1 MIDKVILIE
10 NSIINHKKNKK
21 MGQELFEQEQETG
34 LEKVITESGLDLSES
49 EIIKQSYTSFFV
61 EIAEIKELAKK
72 IDFENPSELDEKIAR
87 DLRLRMVKVRTG
99 SESVKNE
106 RKRIHMLKADV
117 EQKAWNLIKSGCQL
131 EEEIFL
137 QVEKKREIV
146 EKARQEQLKAERL
159 EILMPLGFQYENG
172 FNLGQ
177 MDEAMFQSLVKG
189 LELAKKEKE
198 EAESKAEAE
207 RLENL
212 RLDNLVNKRQIEIAP
227 YVQFNNE
234 PIDLRVMNED
244 DYNKLL
250 TSLQTSK
257 KEYDKKQEAIR
268 LENEKLKKEA
278 EKKEAEAKKLA
289 EQQAKEK
296 AIADE
301 KLRKERE
308 QAQAILDA
316 ERKAKEYLE
325 AQIKAKEEAEKKR
338 ISDEKAK
345 QEAEAKA
352 KLDAEKKLAK
362 ASDKVKLTDWLNSI
376 NPKEFDATVL
386 KDESGKVYN
395 EIFTKFEG
403 FKSWAEKQIN
413 QL

>member
-1 MIDKVILIE
+1 
-10 NSIINHKKNKK
+10 
-21 MGQELFEQEQETG
+21 MGQELFEQEENTK
-34 LEKVITESGLDLSES
+34 LAEVIKESGLDLSES
-49 EIIKQSYTSFFV
+49 EQIKQSYTSYFI

-99 SESVKNE
+99 SENVKNE

-137 QVEKKREIV
+137 QVEKKREIA

-189 LELAKKEKE
+189 LEVAKKEKE
-198 EAESKAEAE
+198 ESEAKAEAE
-207 RLENL
+207 ILENL
-212 RLDNLVNKRQIEIAP
+212 RLDNLVNKRSIEIAP
-227 YVQFNNE
+227 YIQFNTE
-234 PIDLRVMNED
+234 PSDLRAMSED

-250 TSLQTSK
+250 TSLQTAK
-257 KEYDKKQEAIR
+257 KEYDKEQEAIR

-278 EKKEAEAKKLA
+278 EKKEVERLELIKKQESESKKLA

-301 KLRKERE
+301 KLLKERE

-316 ERKAKEYLE
+316 ERKAKEELE
-325 AQIKAKEEAEKKR
+325 AQIKAKEYAEKKR
-338 ISDEKAK
+338 IADEKAK
-345 QEAEAKA
+345 KEAEAKA

-376 NPKEFDATVL
+376 APKEFDATVL

-395 EIFTKFEG
+395 EIFDKFEG